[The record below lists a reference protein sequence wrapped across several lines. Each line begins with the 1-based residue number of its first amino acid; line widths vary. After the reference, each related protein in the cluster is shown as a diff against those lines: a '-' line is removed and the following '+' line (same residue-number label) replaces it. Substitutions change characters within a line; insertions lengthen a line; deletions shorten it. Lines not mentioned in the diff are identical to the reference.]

1 MTELKDLIQTAT
13 DMGSFST
20 LLKAA
25 KLLGFTEKFRAGETY
40 TIFAPLEN
48 VFDEIPDSVIDE
60 SFDDEEY
67 LLDIINYHIVPG
79 KYMVEE
85 LERIDSLK
93 AFNGRVITITS
104 DDGIHIN
111 NIKIV
116 KPDIECSNGV
126 IHAIDSILLP

>member
-1 MTELKDLIQTAT
+1 MAELKNLIQTAT

-25 KLLGFTEKFRAGETY
+25 KLLGFTEKFSTEAPY
-40 TIFAPLEN
+40 TIFAPLES

-79 KYMVEE
+79 IYMVED
-85 LERIDSLK
+85 LESIDSLK
-93 AFNGRVITITS
+93 VFNGRVLMITS
-104 DDGIHIN
+104 DVGILIN